1 MATRDIFHK
10 QMEEWLDTS
19 IDEMVNSTT
28 EMDKKIDLSG
38 KFAKNESG
46 DITLTFG
53 KHANKSIQKIYAED
67 PEYFRWMYEKAE
79 MPTDTKMIARRI
91 YSKLSE

>member
-10 QMEEWLDTS
+10 QMEEWLDMP
-19 IDEMVNSTT
+19 IEEMVNATT
-28 EMDKKIDLSG
+28 ELDKKIDLSG
-38 KFAKNESG
+38 KFAKNEEG

-53 KHANKSIQKIYAED
+53 KHSGKSVQKIYSED

-79 MPTDTKMIARRI
+79 MPTDTKMIARRV
-91 YSKLSE
+91 YAKLSE